1 MQQQCLQNSLAGVD
15 ILCQAKSGMGK
26 TAVFVLT
33 ILNRLVKTDPECSAL
48 IISHTRELAI
58 QIKDEFQRFST
69 NLEGINTMVIYGGEN
84 IQDQITQLK
93 EKKPKIIVGTPGRI
107 LALIKKGMLPAA
119 NVSIFVLDECDK
131 ILQQLGKFLI
141 TKNINLD
148 MRGDVQFIF
157 KATPQ
162 KKQVMFFSATMPK
175 DIREVARK
183 FMNKV
188 RIIPIFQLLP

>member
-1 MQQQCLQNSLAGVD
+1 MDLSTLPKVCTAIILSHYIFLVQQQCLQNSLAGVD

-69 NLEGINTMVIYGGEN
+69 NLEGINTMVIYGGER
-84 IQDQITQLK
+84 IDDQIAQLK
-93 EKKPKIIVGTPGRI
+93 EKKPKIIVGTPGRV
-107 LALIKKGMLPAA
+107 LALIKKGILPAA

-131 ILQQLGKFLI
+131 ILQQLGTSLNNNANPNYQIRHERRRSVYFQSYTSK
-141 TKNINLD
+141 
-148 MRGDVQFIF
+148 
-157 KATPQ
+157 KASY
-162 KKQVMFFSATMPK
+162 VLFCHYA
-175 DIREVARK
+175 
-183 FMNKV
+183 
-188 RIIPIFQLLP
+188 

>member
-1 MQQQCLQNSLAGVD
+1 MDLSTLPKVCTAIILSHYIFLVQQQCLQNSLAGVD

-69 NLEGINTMVIYGGEN
+69 NLEGINTMVIYGGER
-84 IQDQITQLK
+84 IDDQIAQLK
-93 EKKPKIIVGTPGRI
+93 EKKPKIIVGTPGRV
-107 LALIKKGMLPAA
+107 LALIKKGILPAA

-131 ILQQLGKFLI
+131 ILQQLGTSLNNNANPNYQIRHERRRSVYFQSYTSK
-141 TKNINLD
+141 
-148 MRGDVQFIF
+148 
-157 KATPQ
+157 KASY
-162 KKQVMFFSATMPK
+162 VLFCHHA
-175 DIREVARK
+175 
-183 FMNKV
+183 
-188 RIIPIFQLLP
+188 

>member
-1 MQQQCLQNSLAGVD
+1 
-15 ILCQAKSGMGK
+15 MGK

-107 LALIKKGMLPAA
+107 KDLIARKTLKTDFLKI
-119 NVSIFVLDECDK
+119 VVLDEADEM
-131 ILQQLGKFLI
+131 LG
-141 TKNINLD
+141 
-148 MRGDVQFIF
+148 RGFVEDV
-157 KATPQ
+157 
-162 KKQVMFFSATMPK
+162 
-175 DIREVARK
+175 R
-183 FMNKV
+183 
-188 RIIPIFQLLP
+188 